1 MTTPAPAIP
10 GGITV
15 SAVRE
20 QLVQLGHGEV
30 SDDVIANFLSQL
42 SLEVRAPARAET
54 HAESATEPEEEAPR
68 VDAVRLR
75 VPTTPGAAPPD
86 ASPANA
92 TTPASA
98 STKTPSSSRLV
109 TPPRATPARPSS
121 CSRAAAPR
129 STPRTAPRSAPRST
143 PRTAPRSAPP
153 PRRPASASKLGGTA
167 PRFGYSLATPSA
179 SDLAP
184 LASGATRPVGA
195 AFDAFATK
203 QTLLRSSKKGGSQK
217 GGGGG
222 VIRAPLMLRPG
233 APGQTRVIDRVARN
247 AHYRAAWRGGGGEDD
262 DPRARRPRVNFAAA
276 FAEAHAREEK
286 AARRAR
292 DAARRCGSAGG
303 CGKMTNRPTWDAN
316 GRREVKKTQHFGE
329 TEALV
334 ENPSPE
340 RGGGERGAPREA
352 EVEWTTPDAKRR
364 DRLRWEVRRWMTEA
378 PR

>member
-1 MTTPAPAIP
+1 M
-10 GGITV
+10 
-15 SAVRE
+15 
-20 QLVQLGHGEV
+20 
-30 SDDVIANFLSQL
+30 
-42 SLEVRAPARAET
+42 
-54 HAESATEPEEEAPR
+54 
-68 VDAVRLR
+68 
-75 VPTTPGAAPPD
+75 
-86 ASPANA
+86 
-92 TTPASA
+92 
-98 STKTPSSSRLV
+98 
-109 TPPRATPARPSS
+109 
-121 CSRAAAPR
+121 
-129 STPRTAPRSAPRST
+129 
-143 PRTAPRSAPP
+143 
-153 PRRPASASKLGGTA
+153 
-167 PRFGYSLATPSA
+167 ATPSA

-340 RGGGERGAPREA
+340 RGGGERGAPRET
-352 EVEWTTPDAKRR
+352 EVEWTAPDAKRR